1 MKIKNTFFIFFIL
14 NIGLLAYVIFDDIG
28 YRHLL
33 LFFTSILM
41 GAVFYLSFFGFT
53 GGWKNFIL
61 HKKTLGLRAQILLLS
76 VSTLLIFPLINL
88 ESPFFNFSH
97 GGSFAP
103 IGFSLIIGSF
113 MFGGAMQLAGG
124 CASGTLFSAGGGNI
138 KMLIVLVFFIIGSTI
153 GTFYFDY
160 WSVWPALTI
169 VKFEK
174 IYYLICVLLLGLFFC
189 RFLFNLDKSQIRIFD
204 LRDIK
209 SSAYQHKLPLWVA
222 IVLISLLC
230 SIILLL
236 SGHPWSITFG
246 FSLWGSKF
254 VSLLGLDVI
263 NWSFWNSNDFTKSF
277 INNSILFETTSL
289 MNIGLISGALL
300 SSLYLGNF
308 FEISQISK
316 KEIFKT
322 IIAGLIMGI
331 GARLAFGCNIG
342 AMLGGIVSGSLHGWV
357 WLIFAFLG
365 SYLVLKMRWHE

>member
-1 MKIKNTFFIFFIL
+1 M
-14 NIGLLAYVIFDDIG
+14 
-28 YRHLL
+28 
-33 LFFTSILM
+33 LFRS
-41 GAVFYLSFFGFT
+41 
-53 GGWKNFIL
+53 
-61 HKKTLGLRAQILLLS
+61 
-76 VSTLLIFPLINL
+76 
-88 ESPFFNFSH
+88 
-97 GGSFAP
+97 
-103 IGFSLIIGSF
+103 GFSLTIGSF

-160 WSVWPALTI
+160 WSVWPALPI

-308 FEISQISK
+308 FEIFQISK